1 MNTAIK
7 LAGHNEAGLTTDK
20 VTAAEFGILKTLR
33 PDNIG
38 RLRLTRTMLEKFIID
53 ANKSIRQ
60 LAGLFGV
67 DYERLKA
74 GEKIRIPAEYSG
86 SGKSGSVTFYKTAR
100 GDRRVSLQGIKAEA
114 AAGDLLGLGYER
126 RPDGELVLIVNVT
139 EAAAIN

>member
-1 MNTAIK
+1 MHINNAVK
-7 LAGHNEAGLTTDK
+7 LSGPVGLTSDK
-20 VTAAEFGILKTLR
+20 VTPAELGILKTLR

-53 ANKSIRQ
+53 ANKSVRQ
-60 LAGLFGV
+60 LAQLFGV

-86 SGKSGSVTFYKTAR
+86 SGNAGSVTFYCTAR

-114 AAGDLLGLGYER
+114 VAGDLLGLGYER
-126 RPDGELVLIVNVT
+126 RESGELVLIVNVT
-139 EAAAIN
+139 EAAK

>member
-1 MNTAIK
+1 MHINTAIK
-7 LAGHNEAGLTTDK
+7 LAGHNEAGLTIDK
-20 VTAAEFGILKTLR
+20 VTAGEFGILKTLR

-60 LAGLFGV
+60 LAQLFGV

-86 SGKSGSVTFYKTAR
+86 SGNAGSVTFYCTAR

-114 AAGDLLGLGYER
+114 VAGDLLGLGYER
-126 RPDGELVLIVNVT
+126 RESGELVLIVNVT
-139 EAAAIN
+139 EAAK